1 MSNDILVVKVDQV
14 VPAKRMSKIRQVLLK
29 QRDEGVIV
37 LPCYCSAMV
46 VPDDVTI
53 KVMTADEEIL
63 DLE

>member
-1 MSNDILVVKVDQV
+1 MSKEVLVVRVDQV
-14 VPAKRMSKIRQVLLK
+14 MKADDLTKIRQVLLK
-29 QRDEGVIV
+29 QREEGVII

-46 VPDDVTI
+46 VPDDVTF

>member
-1 MSNDILVVKVDQV
+1 MSKDILVVKVDQV
-14 VPAKRMSKIRQVLLK
+14 MKAEDISKILQILLK
-29 QRDEGVIV
+29 QREEGVIV